1 MHLTARRDPG
11 NPLPRSFDFFHH
23 TPDTEDR
30 TLPPGPRA
38 LLRPSEPR
46 HDLIVFLR
54 GIGQDCSILRNDRRP
69 HTTSADIDREE
80 EIVLH
85 GSGANSAK
93 RQSNNTELNTPFKP
107 RGERIF
113 YLSVEARRFEVPR
126 LKVKDYFTQG
136 RRGWR
141 SKDRLLCQVRA

>member
-1 MHLTARRDPG
+1 MHLTARCDPC
-11 NPLPRSFDFFHH
+11 NPLLRSFDFFHH

-54 GIGQDCSILRNDRRP
+54 GVGQNCSILRNDGRP
-69 HTTSADIDREE
+69 HTASADIDREE

-85 GSGANSAK
+85 GSGGF
-93 RQSNNTELNTPFKP
+93 SNAPIQELNTPSKS

-113 YLSVEARRFEVPR
+113 NGFTAISSV
-126 LKVKDYFTQG
+126 
-136 RRGWR
+136 
-141 SKDRLLCQVRA
+141 